1 MRAGQPIDLGHM
13 RSFFVLILAIGA
25 LWAIDVFAFHGR
37 YSQFI
42 WQQAKFQGR
51 QFEYQVNRTLDRFMP
66 GR

>member
-1 MRAGQPIDLGHM
+1 M

-25 LWAIDVFAFHGR
+25 LWAIDVFTFHGR

-42 WQQAKFQGR
+42 WQKAKFQGR
-51 QFEYQVNRTLDRFMP
+51 QLEYQVNRTLDRFMP